1 MADVIESVI
10 EAIEA
15 GKEFIE
21 DNSDVIKAG
30 SKVVK
35 AGSEIVKASSASN
48 QDPKQEQQRATGG
61 TQNLIIGANVLN
73 FYPPKSCFML

>member
-1 MADVIESVI
+1 MPLKVKKQNARMADVIESVI

-61 TQNLIIGANVLN
+61 KQD
-73 FYPPKSCFML
+73 